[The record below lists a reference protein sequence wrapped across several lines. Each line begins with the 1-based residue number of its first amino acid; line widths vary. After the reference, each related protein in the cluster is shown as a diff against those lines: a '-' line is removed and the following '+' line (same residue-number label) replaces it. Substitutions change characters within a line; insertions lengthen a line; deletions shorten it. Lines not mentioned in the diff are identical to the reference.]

1 MQNTIFS
8 TLTPCTHYFLLIRSE
23 DVCWPHLTSFPL
35 DQCLDQI
42 YSLCLKVMQQ
52 RSVIHLN
59 TLKVFFCFTFFGCK
73 YCVLFCTSFCQLIRI
88 VTENSRTTAKK
99 LKKLKNT
106 ITGSFEAKIG
116 RNRTGKI
123 ENKNYRSVSLIPGT
137 K

>member
-88 VTENSRTTAKK
+88 HMRSRQNGWSRQKVSDLFH
-99 LKKLKNT
+99 LKIFFFFWFLDT
-106 ITGSFEAKIG
+106 LQPIC
-116 RNRTGKI
+116 RNANLVI
-123 ENKNYRSVSLIPGT
+123 MPEYF
-137 K
+137 